1 MCQYKTIRLK
11 RKCKKKRVHMETNLH
26 EKSPQKAKKKKLTF
40 QDLNL
45 GASELSGSVYLQ
57 HFNVSLSPALLVHW

>member
-1 MCQYKTIRLK
+1 MEIQIYMKSHHK
-11 RKCKKKRVHMETNLH
+11 KQRKKIGKKKF
-26 EKSPQKAKKKKLTF
+26 TF

>member
-1 MCQYKTIRLK
+1 MYMKSHHKKQ
-11 RKCKKKRVHMETNLH
+11 KKKME
-26 EKSPQKAKKKKLTF
+26 KKKKLTF

-57 HFNVSLSPALLVHW
+57 HFNISLSPASVV

>member
-1 MCQYKTIRLK
+1 
-11 RKCKKKRVHMETNLH
+11 METNLH

-57 HFNVSLSPALLVHW
+57 HFNVSLSPALLVHYQCSTKSKVVGSNPA

>member
-1 MCQYKTIRLK
+1 
-11 RKCKKKRVHMETNLH
+11 METNVH
-26 EKSPQKAKKKKLTF
+26 EKSPQKAKKKKKLTF

-57 HFNVSLSPALLVHW
+57 HFNVSLSPSSVV

>member
-1 MCQYKTIRLK
+1 
-11 RKCKKKRVHMETNLH
+11 METNLH
-26 EKSPQKAKKKKLTF
+26 EKSPQKAKKKFGKEKKLTF

-57 HFNVSLSPALLVHW
+57 HFNVSLSSALLVHW